1 MALTATVY
9 TPTVELA
16 DVDRGV
22 YETLELRLARHP
34 SESAPFFLTRILAYC
49 CELGPGLTFTA
60 EGISSGDEPAL
71 TARDLT
77 GQLTAWIEVG
87 LPDADRIHR
96 GAKLAP
102 HTAVYTHRDPTQLLR
117 QLAGRKIHR
126 GADIPLYA
134 FDRALLDG
142 ASARLE
148 RRSRLL
154 VSISDRH
161 LYLQVDG
168 HSFESPI
175 IEHRLG

>member
-1 MALTATVY
+1 VALTATIY

-49 CELGPGLTFTA
+49 CELAPGLTFTA
-60 EGISSGDEPAL
+60 EGISAGDAPAL

-87 LPDADRIHR
+87 LPDAERLHR
-96 GAKLAP
+96 GAKAAP
-102 HTAVYTHRDPTQLLR
+102 HVAVYTHRDPGQLLR

-126 GADIPLYA
+126 AEALVLYS

-142 ASARLE
+142 ASERLE

-161 LYLQVDG
+161 LYLEVDG
-168 HSFESPI
+168 HSFSSPI
-175 IEHRLG
+175 HQHRL